1 MDNCKPVWREAGQM
15 QSQALDTETNLTKD
29 NQAMR
34 LTQDSP
40 TASCEHLYSTDPYL
54 TW

>member
-15 QSQALDTETNLTKD
+15 QSQALDTETNFTKD

-34 LTQDSP
+34 LTQDSLQLL
-40 TASCEHLYSTDPYL
+40 HVSTSTPL
-54 TW
+54 TLT